1 MEPRAHAWVA
11 NGLSH
16 NVLEW
21 NRGGATSSGPTAL
34 VIHGFAD
41 AAATWDEVAGVL
53 ADAGLRVLAPDMRG
67 FGDGPRI
74 PPGAYYYFPDYVA
87 DVAALVR
94 EHLAPD
100 APLFVVGH
108 SMGATIAAYYAATLP
123 ERVAKVAL
131 VDGLGPP
138 DNPPEVAPVRMRTWI
153 EGVERL
159 RASASATRSAPFASI
174 DEAGA
179 RLAKYNPD
187 IDLAVLR
194 RRATQL
200 VRAEAG
206 GFAWKHDPLHTT
218 TSPMPF
224 FAASYRAFLGRI
236 TCPALYVSGGSRGF
250 HTPDQDER
258 LASFTASPGLT
269 QVTIDAGH
277 ALHWARPKELGD
289 ALVRFWRA

>member
-1 MEPRAHAWVA
+1 MEPRAHRWQA
-11 NGLSH
+11 NGLTH

-21 NRGGATSSGPTAL
+21 GGGADVGPTAL

-67 FGDGPRI
+67 FGDGPRV
-74 PPGAYYYFPDYVA
+74 PAGAYYYFPDYVA

-131 VDGLGPP
+131 VNGLGPP
-138 DNPPEVAPVRMRTWI
+138 DSPHEVAPVRMRGWLDT
-153 EGVERL
+153 VERV
-159 RASASATRSAPFASI
+159 RGAAGKPAPFASI
-174 DEAGA
+174 DEAAA
-179 RLAKYNPD
+179 RLANYNPD
-187 IDLAVLR
+187 IDPAVLR
-194 RRATQL
+194 RRAAQL
-200 VRAEAG
+200 VRADAG
-206 GFAWKHDPLHTT
+206 RFAWKHDPLHAT
-218 TSPMPF
+218 TSPITF
-224 FAASYRAFLGRI
+224 FAESYRAFLRCI
-236 TCPALYVSGGSRGF
+236 TCPVLYVSGGPKGF
-250 HTPDQDER
+250 HVPDEPAR
-258 LASFTASPGLT
+258 LASFTASAGVT

-277 ALHWARPKELGD
+277 ALHWAAPKALGD
-289 ALVRFWRA
+289 ALVRFWRG